1 MRGSRGIDLLRT
13 SAIALV
19 LAGAPAIAQS
29 AIATADAPVVM
40 SVDTT
45 TPEAQPPAKKRF
57 WPGRAA
63 WRQAALNAVK
73 DPGTWGPA
81 SATLVVAAVPGWDGK
96 ISDWASSNTPVF
108 GSVSNAATWSDR
120 LRAASDLGMI
130 ATALSV
136 HADEHPW
143 RLRVKTLLVEEA
155 GAITATSLTA
165 LLKNATDR
173 ERPDGSD
180 RESFPSGHTSRAF
193 AYAAASRRNLEATQ
207 LARGWQIGLT
217 AGFETLAIGTG
228 WARIEAQ
235 KHYPSDVLAGAA
247 LGNYVALFLHDAF
260 LGTAGD
266 VSATVNLDPRSP
278 SFTVRIMF

>member
-1 MRGSRGIDLLRT
+1 MDGRPVLRA
-13 SAIALV
+13 SAIAFV
-19 LAGAPAIAQS
+19 LAGAPSIAPPALAAAEVPVQMS
-29 AIATADAPVVM
+29 ANTVAPE
-40 SVDTT
+40 S
-45 TPEAQPPAKKRF
+45 QPPAKKRF
-57 WPGRAA
+57 WPRRAA

-73 DPGTWGPA
+73 DPGTWAPA
-81 SATLVVAAVPGWDGK
+81 GAAVVVAAGHGWDGK

-108 GSVSNAATWSDR
+108 GSVANASTWSDR
-120 LRAASDLGMI
+120 LRAAGDLGMI

-136 HADEHPW
+136 HAEEHPW
-143 RLRVKTLLVEEA
+143 RLRAKTLLVEEA
-155 GAITATSLTA
+155 GAITSTSLTA

-180 RESFPSGHTSRAF
+180 RESFPSGHASRAF

-207 LARGWQIGLT
+207 LSRGWQIGLT

-228 WARIEAQ
+228 WARIEAE

-247 LGNYVALFLHDAF
+247 LGNCVALFVHDAF

-266 VSATVNLDPRSP
+266 VSATVNLDPHSP
-278 SFTVRIMF
+278 SFTLRIMF

>member
-1 MRGSRGIDLLRT
+1 MRRV
-13 SAIALV
+13 AIALV
-19 LAGAPAIAQS
+19 LTAAPSIAQPALAAAES
-29 AIATADAPVVM
+29 PVAM
-40 SVDTT
+40 SVDTV

-57 WPGRAA
+57 WPRKAA

-73 DPGTWGPA
+73 DPGTWAPA
-81 SATLVVAAVPGWDGK
+81 GAALVVAAGPGWDGK

-108 GSVSNAATWSDR
+108 GSISNAATWSDR
-120 LRAASDLGMI
+120 LRTASDLGMI

-143 RLRVKTLLVEEA
+143 RLRVKTLLVEEV
-155 GAITATSLTA
+155 GAITSTSLTS

-193 AYAAASRRNLEATQ
+193 AYAAASRRNLEATT
-207 LARGWQIGLT
+207 LSRGWQIGLI

-247 LGNYVALFLHDAF
+247 LGNCVALFIHDAF

-266 VSATVNLDPRSP
+266 VTATVNLNPDSP
-278 SFTVRIMF
+278 SVTVRIMF